1 MKKRIASFL
10 RRMADRLS
18 SDQISGHA
26 RMAVNYIP
34 YYNIDN
40 YRSLMLSGA
49 EESAG
54 RMKQRMCSLAEM
66 NALVDVESKM
76 HQRGIIRLEHNL
88 GTQDRIVDGVRCQ
101 AEGVT
106 VIIDINRYRS

>member
-1 MKKRIASFL
+1 MKKSIARFFRRIAD
-10 RRMADRLS
+10 RMDP
-18 SDQISGHA
+18 QTISGHA

-54 RMKQRMCSLAEM
+54 RLKERMLSLAEM
-66 NALVDVESKM
+66 NALADIGDKM
-76 HQRGIIRLEHNL
+76 LSRGIIRLEHNL
-88 GTQDRIVDGVRCQ
+88 GTQDRVVDGIRCQ

-106 VIIDINRYRS
+106 VIVELNRHRS